1 MVVIAI
7 SVLATIGVTMSFT
20 PSAPVQVIEGPKEIV
35 YINNAALA
43 HFNGTD
49 EIRKISSQEELTSII
64 QTATAVGLQNSFRT
78 DFTSGSQMM
87 TAEFAETSQM
97 FDDNMMFDESV

>member
-7 SVLATIGVTMSFT
+7 SVLATIGVMMSLT
-20 PSAPVQVIEGPKEIV
+20 PSAPVQIIEGPKETV
-35 YINNAALA
+35 YINSAALA

-64 QTATAVGLQNSFRT
+64 QAVTPVGLQDSFEQLQR
-78 DFTSGSQMM
+78 GRR
-87 TAEFAETSQM
+87 
-97 FDDNMMFDESV
+97 